1 MILLSVIIPIAC
13 KPGSVQR
20 IDKWMNEIKTID
32 IEIIVVEDKKYA
44 IKNGELSIS
53 RIIERMKE
61 KAVVNYICKPF
72 EGPADGRNIGKE
84 FANGEW
90 IAFWDSDDIPNVE
103 ASLEIIREN
112 RNSEIDI
119 IIGQYSEVS
128 VSKNTT
134 TQKSMDRNLY
144 DLALNPGLWRMF
156 FKNTKKF
163 KELKFYSTKMGED
176 QTFIIDAFVKL
187 NKIKF
192 SCQPV
197 YNYYVDQNF
206 QLTKD
211 KTAIEDLINTL
222 RYVIYETQ
230 PESFSLKQFKS
241 NVILRMLITLIKD
254 SISKHN
260 YKTISFCI
268 GNLRKVNIRSYFW
281 YITRLYRAR

>member
-20 IDKWMNEIKTID
+20 IDKWMNEIKTFD